1 MKNRILLAAG
11 LVLLQSVFASHTA
24 WGQSP
29 AVSAVSVQLGGRAV
43 RIPTPDKFTDSM
55 LHFPRI
61 ASRLIAAESPG
72 NEVLAVHVTD
82 EIVPVLRNGEEPDVP
97 FYTKVSVFKE
107 LKGVEVEPWDYN
119 ALVSDFEKQSPGAL
133 QAVVKK
139 AEKDMGERLNDF
151 WGSDAGLRIGETR
164 MLGYFDKQPQSI
176 SSMFLMNIE
185 QFNRKV
191 IILGS
196 MSLLYVNKRV
206 LFLYVFR
213 IPTGTGDQEKVEGVT
228 RSWTAKT
235 IAANR

>member
-1 MKNRILLAAG
+1 MKNRILLTACLA
-11 LVLLQSVFASHTA
+11 LLQALFVAPA
-24 WGQSP
+24 ALGQSSN
-29 AVSAVSVQLGGRAV
+29 VSAVSVQLGGRVV

-61 ASRLIAAESPG
+61 ASRLIAAESPT

-82 EIVPVLRNGEEPDVP
+82 EIVSVLRDGQDPDVP

-107 LKGVEVEPWDYN
+107 LKGVEVEPWDFN

-133 QAVVKK
+133 QSVVKK
-139 AEKDMGERLNDF
+139 AEKDMGDRLNDF

-185 QFNRKV
+185 QFDRKV
-191 IILGS
+191 VILGS

-213 IPTGTGDQEKVEGVT
+213 IPTGTADQERVEGVT
-228 RSWTAKT
+228 KSWTAKT
-235 IAANR
+235 IAANK

>member
-1 MKNRILLAAG
+1 MKNRILLTACLA
-11 LVLLQSVFASHTA
+11 LLQALFVAPA
-24 WGQSP
+24 ALGQSSN
-29 AVSAVSVQLGGRAV
+29 VSAVSVQLGGRVV

-61 ASRLIAAESPG
+61 ASRLIAAESPT

-82 EIVPVLRNGEEPDVP
+82 DIVPVLRDGREADVP

-107 LKGVEVEPWDYN
+107 LKAVEVEPWDYN
-119 ALVSDFEKQSPGAL
+119 SLVSDFEKQSPGAL
-133 QAVVKK
+133 QAVVKN
-139 AEKDMGERLNDF
+139 AEKDMSERLNDF

-164 MLGYFDKQPQSI
+164 LLGHFDKQPQSI

-185 QFNRKV
+185 QFDRKI

-196 MSLLYVNKRV
+196 MSMLYVNKRV

-213 IPTGTGDQEKVEGVT
+213 VPNGTDDQERVESVT

-235 IAANR
+235 IAANK